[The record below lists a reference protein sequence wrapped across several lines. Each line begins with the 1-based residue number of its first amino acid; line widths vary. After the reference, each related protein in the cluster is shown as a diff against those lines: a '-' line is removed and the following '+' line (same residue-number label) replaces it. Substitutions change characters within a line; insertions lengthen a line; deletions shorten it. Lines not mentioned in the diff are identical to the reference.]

1 MPELPRKQYGVAASY
16 ALFENV
22 TTSEFLHG
30 EFADDA
36 GDRDLVTVQL
46 AVEF

>member
-1 MPELPRKQYGVAASY
+1 MPRKQYGVAASY

-22 TTSEFLHG
+22 TTSIEFLHG